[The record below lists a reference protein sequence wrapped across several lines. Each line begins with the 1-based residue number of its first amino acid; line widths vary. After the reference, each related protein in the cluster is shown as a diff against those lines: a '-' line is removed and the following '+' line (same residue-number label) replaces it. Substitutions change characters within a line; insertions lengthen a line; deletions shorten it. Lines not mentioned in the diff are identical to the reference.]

1 MKENTNADGAPKTPK
16 AKPKSTAKVARKVT
30 KPVTEISPAK
40 AEKTPRSKKITAA
53 PAVAEKKPT
62 RVSRAKAATKSSV
75 TPPAAEEVAV
85 AAFLNWCQRRNQ
97 GLPDDPIA
105 DWIAAELGMGLVS

>member
-30 KPVTEISPAK
+30 KPVAETPAAKVSKSPRTEK
-40 AEKTPRSKKITAA
+40 VTAA
-53 PAVAEKKPT
+53 PAVAAKKPA
-62 RVSRAKAATKSSV
+62 RVTRAKATTKSSA
-75 TPPAAEEVAV
+75 TPPTAEEIAV

-105 DWIAAELGMGLVS
+105 DWIAAELGMGPVS